1 MFVRM
6 LYFDPGFMG
15 WVFKFIVLFVAFS
28 KNISPSAERGMKTEE
43 RKEGGWRKRRRRSD
57 DAYVN
62 PRREAAGIGRCFVLA
77 GKTSRLSSRGGQRV
91 SWKWKERRKWVE
103 NVTVCKLIFEIYCL
117 DPRSNFF
124 ESVRTR
130 KYCLRFWCA
139 YHSSRTISPSPTSL
153 RNRLKITVQIL
164 AWKKWVN

>member
-6 LYFDPGFMG
+6 LYFDPGFTG

-43 RKEGGWRKRRRRSD
+43 RKEGRRRSD

-77 GKTSRLSSRGGQRV
+77 GKTSRAEEVSKSALLS
-91 SWKWKERRKWVE
+91 
-103 NVTVCKLIFEIYCL
+103 
-117 DPRSNFF
+117 
-124 ESVRTR
+124 
-130 KYCLRFWCA
+130 
-139 YHSSRTISPSPTSL
+139 
-153 RNRLKITVQIL
+153 
-164 AWKKWVN
+164 

>member
-43 RKEGGWRKRRRRSD
+43 RKEGRRRSD

-77 GKTSRLSSRGGQRV
+77 DVSSRGGQQVRAV
-91 SWKWKERRKWVE
+91 LKMKRKKEM
-103 NVTVCKLIFEIYCL
+103 
-117 DPRSNFF
+117 S
-124 ESVRTR
+124 
-130 KYCLRFWCA
+130 
-139 YHSSRTISPSPTSL
+139 
-153 RNRLKITVQIL
+153 
-164 AWKKWVN
+164 